1 VTAIVLSLVSSL
13 MWGMSDFA
21 GGLLSKRRPAIV
33 IVGIGACVGVALASV
48 AVVLHDGWHGPYGW
62 AWWGVAAGASGA
74 AGLVCYYLALSTGT
88 MGVVAPVTS
97 LGTVVPVIVGLA
109 SGETPST
116 VTAAGIAVAIV
127 GIVLTSGPEFT
138 GGASMRP
145 VAIAAVGGVCF
156 GFFFVCMD
164 RGSNSSALLT
174 LWAMRMTVAIPFIV
188 VALSKRSMFGIRGL
202 DYLWI
207 VGIASFDLGANLT
220 FGIAS
225 TKGYVSIT
233 SVLASLFPVVTV
245 LLARIVLNER
255 LRNVQKAGVAVT
267 MTGVAL
273 ISAG

>member
-1 VTAIVLSLVSSL
+1 VAAILLSLVSSL

-21 GGLLSKRRPAIV
+21 GGVLSKRRPAMV
-33 IVGIGACVGVALASV
+33 IVGMGACVGAVLATIG
-48 AVVLHDGWHGPYGW
+48 VLFQGGWHGPYDW
-62 AWWGVAAGASGA
+62 VWWGIAAGTSGS

-109 SGETPST
+109 SGETPSA
-116 VTAAGIAVAIV
+116 VSASGIAVAIV

-145 VAIAAVGGVCF
+145 VVIAAIGGVCF
-156 GFFFVCMD
+156 GFFFVFMD
-164 RGSNSSALLT
+164 RGSNASPMLT
-174 LWAMRMTVAIPFIV
+174 LWSMRATVALAFIV
-188 VALSKRSMFGIRGL
+188 VALGKRSTFGVRGF

-245 LLARIVLNER
+245 LLARIVLKER

>member
-1 VTAIVLSLVSSL
+1 VTAILLSLVSSL

-21 GGLLSKRRPAIV
+21 GGVLSKRHPAIV
-33 IVGIGACVGVALASV
+33 VVGVGACFGVGLATIG
-48 AVVLHDGWHGPYGW
+48 VLLHEPWHGPYHW
-62 AWWGVAAGASGA
+62 LWWGMAAGSAGS

-97 LGTVVPVIVGLA
+97 LGTIVPVVVGLA
-109 SGETPST
+109 SGETPSG
-116 VTAAGIAVAIV
+116 VTACGIAVAIV
-127 GIVLTSGPEFT
+127 GIMLTSGPEFT

-145 VAIAAVGGVCF
+145 VVIAAIGGVCF
-156 GFFFVCMD
+156 GFFFVFMD
-164 RGSNSSALLT
+164 RGANDSPILT
-174 LWAMRMTVAIPFIV
+174 LWAMRATVALPFII
-188 VALSKRSMFGIRGL
+188 VAASRRSMFGVRKL

-207 VGIASFDLGANLT
+207 FGIASFDLGANLT

-245 LLARIVLNER
+245 LLARFVLKER
-255 LRNVQKAGVAVT
+255 LRLVQKAGVIVT
-267 MTGVAL
+267 MAGVAL

>member
-1 VTAIVLSLVSSL
+1 VTAILLSLVSSL

-21 GGLLSKRRPAIV
+21 GGLLSKRRPAV
-33 IVGIGACVGVALASV
+33 VVVGIGACVGVGLATV
-48 AVVLHDGWHGPYGW
+48 GVLFHDGWHGPYDW
-62 AWWGVAAGASGA
+62 LWWGMAAGTAGS

-109 SGETPST
+109 SGETPSG
-116 VTAAGIAVAIV
+116 VTASGIAVAIV

-138 GGASMRP
+138 GGASMQP
-145 VAIAAVGGVCF
+145 VVIAAIGGVCF
-156 GFFFVCMD
+156 GFFFVFMD
-164 RGSNSSALLT
+164 RGANESPILT
-174 LWAMRMTVAIPFIV
+174 LWSMRATVALVFV
-188 VALSKRSMFGIRGL
+188 VAALGRRSMFGVRGL

-245 LLARIVLNER
+245 LLARMVLKER
-255 LRNVQKAGVAVT
+255 LRLIQKAGVVVT